1 MAYRVLSDFAHPARV
16 CPSLPHRT
24 RTLTCSAFIA
34 GAAFSSIALVSG
46 GAVLLGTGGNVGS
59 LAAYSASRS
68 ALKVALVDPVAP
80 AVVRRDPRMALETY
94 TAAPVSVA
102 ARTEP
107 RVTAS
112 LPIRGPTRMNVRE
125 ATPLPHPRPV
135 QLAAIPLPRERSVDV
150 EITGS
155 LGNPPHDLDAATTRP
170 THELVLAAITTKAKP
185 SRALTPHEKLYG
197 PVRFASLTPA
207 GTMSDNGSGLPRAPY
222 DRQTAVYV
230 ITDKKVYMPDGTVL
244 EAHSGLYD
252 KIDDPRFVRLR
263 MRGATP
269 PHVYDMTMRENLFH
283 GVEAIRLNP
292 IGDSRDVFN
301 RAGLLAHSYMLGP
314 NGQSNGCVS
323 FKDYETFLDAFKA
336 GKITR
341 LAVLARLD

>member
-1 MAYRVLSDFAHPARV
+1 MAYRVLADFAHPARV
-16 CPSLPHRT
+16 SPSLPHRT
-24 RTLTCSAFIA
+24 RALTRNAFIA

-46 GAVLLGTGGNVGS
+46 GAVLLGAGGNVGS
-59 LAAYSASRS
+59 PAAYSASRS
-68 ALKVALVDPVAP
+68 ALKVALVDPATP
-80 AVVRRDPRMALETY
+80 TVVRRDPRMAIETF

-112 LPIRGPTRMNVRE
+112 PATGGPARMNVAE
-125 ATPLPHPRPV
+125 VTPLPHARPV

-155 LGNPPHDLDAATTRP
+155 LGNPSRDLVGATP
-170 THELVLAAITTKAKP
+170 KSTHEPLLAAITTRAKP
-185 SRALTPHEKLYG
+185 PRTLTAHEKLYG
-197 PVRFASLTPA
+197 PVRYASLTPA
-207 GTMSDNGSGLPRAPY
+207 YTMSDNGSGLPRAPY

-230 ITDKKVYMPDGTVL
+230 ITDKKVYMPNGTVL
-244 EAHSGLYD
+244 EAHSGLND
-252 KIDDPRFVRLR
+252 KMDDPRFVQLR

-269 PHVYDMTMRENLFH
+269 PHVYDMTIRESLFH

-292 IGDSRDVFN
+292 IGEPRDVFN
-301 RAGLLAHSYMLGP
+301 RDGLLAHSYLLGP

>member
-1 MAYRVLSDFAHPARV
+1 MAYRVPSDSAHRGLV
-16 CPSLPHRT
+16 SPSSPHRSRALT
-24 RTLTCSAFIA
+24 RNAFIA
-34 GAAFSSIALVSG
+34 GAAFSSIALVSA
-46 GAVLLGTGGNVGS
+46 GAALLGAGGNVGS
-59 LAAYSASRS
+59 PAAYSASRS
-68 ALKVALVDPVAP
+68 TLKVALVDPVAP
-80 AVVRRDPRMALETY
+80 AVVRRDPRVAIEIF
-94 TAAPVSVA
+94 TAAPVSMA
-102 ARTEP
+102 ARAEP

-112 LPIRGPTRMNVRE
+112 PPPREPARMNV
-125 ATPLPHPRPV
+125 AGVTPLPHARPT
-135 QLAAIPLPRERSVDV
+135 QLAAIQLPRERSVDV

-155 LGNPPHDLDAATTRP
+155 LSNPTRDLAGATLKSMHGSVVATA
-170 THELVLAAITTKAKP
+170 TAK
-185 SRALTPHEKLYG
+185 SRRAPTPHEKLYG
-197 PVRFASLTPA
+197 PVRFASLTPPDTI
-207 GTMSDNGSGLPRAPY
+207 GDGGSGIPRAPY

-252 KIDDPRFVRLR
+252 KMDDPRFVHLR

-269 PHVYDMTMRENLFH
+269 PHVYDMAMRESLFH

-292 IGDSRDVFN
+292 IGEPRDIFN
-301 RAGLLAHSYMLGP
+301 RGGLLAHSYMLGP

-341 LAVLARLD
+341 LAVIANLD